1 VIRVFRVNLSVGLAA
16 FIFVGAGASAAQD
29 LPPATEAHE
38 PTLCYTIS
46 LQQTG
51 EHMVG
56 VSIKLPAGAAQRDL
70 QLPVWNALYQVR
82 DFAQYVNWVKAT
94 DMAGHKLAVRMLNKS
109 LWRVSGA
116 ENGAQLDYEVFANDS
131 GPYGAELNRQHAFF
145 NFAELL
151 MYPADSRSAPVQL
164 RFTGLPAGWKIATPL
179 AGSFKQGFTAEN
191 YDRLVDSPV
200 ELGNF
205 QEEDFDQRG
214 GHYRVIVDASPT
226 ADDMIKIVS
235 EDRSIVEAATSWMG
249 DRPFTTYLFLYHFP
263 RSGSG
268 GGMEHAYSTAIDL
281 PEQALSG
288 SPTALAAVTAHEFFH
303 LWNVKRIRP
312 QSLEPIDYTT
322 EHYSAALWFSEG
334 VTSTVGNII
343 LSRAGL
349 LDEVHYL
356 NRIASEIRQLESRPA
371 HLTQSAEESSLD
383 AWLEKYDYYRMPQRS
398 ISYYNKG
405 ELLGVLLDLAVR
417 EASNGTESL
426 RDVFQWMNLNYA
438 KHGQF
443 FPDSAGVEQAAEA
456 VTHADLRLFF
466 ERYVRGTGEI
476 PWDEYFKTV
485 GLQMF
490 RQTLTVAAPGFS
502 ATRSFNKLP
511 VVSAVSPDSEAAHA
525 GLAVGDSILEINQRV
540 AGSDFEQRLAELHPG
555 DTVYLRVRS
564 GRIERGLRWKVAS
577 REEVDY
583 RLQDVSD
590 LTLQQKARRTAWLKG
605 ESQSLSGDLRP

>member
-1 VIRVFRVNLSVGLAA
+1 VIRAFGVDLSVGLAA
-16 FIFVGAGASAAQD
+16 FIFVGAGGSAAQD

-38 PTLCYTIS
+38 HILRYTIS

-145 NFAELL
+145 NLAELL

-164 RFTGLPAGWKIATPL
+164 RFTGLPAGWKMATPL
-179 AGSFKQGFTAEN
+179 AGSFNQGYTAEN

-205 QEEDFDQRG
+205 QEEDFDQGG
-214 GHYRVIVDASPT
+214 GHYRVIVDASPS
-226 ADDMIKIVS
+226 DYDMIKIVS
-235 EDRSIVEAATSWMG
+235 EDRSIVEAATSWMR
-249 DRPFTTYLFLYHFP
+249 DRPFTTYLFMYHFP
-263 RSGSG
+263 HSGGG

-281 PEQALSG
+281 PEQVRG
-288 SPTALAAVTAHEFFH
+288 GGPTALAAVTAHEFFH

-312 QSLEPIDYTT
+312 QSLEPIDYTA

-349 LDEVHYL
+349 LDEAHYL
-356 NRIASEIRQLESRPA
+356 NRIAAQIRQLESRPA

-383 AWLEKYDYYRMPQRS
+383 AWLEKYDYYRLPQRS

-438 KHGQF
+438 KQGQF

-456 VTHADLRLFF
+456 VSHADLKLFF
-466 ERYVRGTGEI
+466 ERYVQGTGEI

-485 GLQMF
+485 GLHMF
-490 RQTLTVAAPGFS
+490 RQTVSVAAPGFS
-502 ATRSFNKLP
+502 ATRSFNKPP

-525 GLAVGDSILEINQRV
+525 GLAVGDSILEINKRV

-564 GRIERGLRWKVAS
+564 GQIERGLRWKVAS

-583 RLQDVSD
+583 RFQDVSD
-590 LTLQQKARRTAWLKG
+590 LTSQQKARRTAWLKG

>member
-16 FIFVGAGASAAQD
+16 LVFVGTGGSSAQD
-29 LPPATEAHE
+29 LPSATQARE
-38 PTLCYTIS
+38 PTVRYTIS

-51 EHMVG
+51 EHRVE
-56 VSIKLPAGAAQRDL
+56 VSIELPAGAAQRDL

-94 DMAGHKLAVRMLNKS
+94 DIAGHKLAVRMLNKS

-116 ENGAQLDYEVFANDS
+116 ENGAQLDYEVFAHDP

-151 MYPADSRSAPVQL
+151 MYQADSRSAPVQL
-164 RFTGLPAGWKIATPL
+164 RFTGLPAGWRIATPL
-179 AGSFKQGFTAEN
+179 TGSFNQGFTAEN
-191 YDRLVDSPV
+191 YDRLVDCPV
-200 ELGNF
+200 EMGIF
-205 QEEDFDQRG
+205 QEEDFDQGG

-226 ADDMIKIVS
+226 DYDMIKIVS
-235 EDRSIVEAATSWMG
+235 EDRSIVEAATSWMR

-263 RSGSG
+263 HSGGG
-268 GGMEHAYSTAIDL
+268 GGMEHADSTAIDL
-281 PEQALSG
+281 PEQVRG
-288 SPTALAAVTAHEFFH
+288 GTPTALSEITAHEFFH

-312 QSLEPIDYTT
+312 RSLEPIDYTT
-322 EHYSAALWFSEG
+322 EHYSTALWFSEG
-334 VTSTVGNII
+334 VTSTVENII

-349 LDEVHYL
+349 LDEAHFL
-356 NRIASEIRQLESRPA
+356 NRIAAEIRQLESRPA

-405 ELLGVLLDLAVR
+405 ELLGMLLDLAVR
-417 EASNGTESL
+417 EASNGTASL

-438 KHGQF
+438 KQGQF
-443 FPDSAGVEQAAEA
+443 FPDSVGVEQAAEA
-456 VTHADLRLFF
+456 VSHADLKLFF
-466 ERYVRGTGEI
+466 EQYVRGTSEI
-476 PWDEYFKTV
+476 PWNEYFKTV
-485 GLQMF
+485 GLQML
-490 RQTLTVAAPGFS
+490 RQTVSVAAPGFS

-540 AGSDFEQRLAELHPG
+540 AGPDFEQRLAELHAG
-555 DTVYLRVRS
+555 DTVYLRVRR
-564 GRIERGLRWKVAS
+564 GHIERGLRWKVAS

-583 RLQDVSD
+583 RFQDVSD
-590 LTLQQKARRTAWLKG
+590 LTLRQKARRTAWLKG